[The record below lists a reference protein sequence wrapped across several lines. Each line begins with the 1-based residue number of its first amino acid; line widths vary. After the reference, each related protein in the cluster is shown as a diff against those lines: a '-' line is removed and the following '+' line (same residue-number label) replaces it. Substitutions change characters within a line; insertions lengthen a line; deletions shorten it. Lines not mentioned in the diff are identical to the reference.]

1 MAAKPTGERQSLK
14 PYPEYPLTVHP
25 GGQWCKKVKGALYYF
40 GPVADPDAALQK
52 YLKHRDNLQ
61 AGLGWVSDEV
71 VLTVVELCNH
81 YLEAK
86 DAQVQRGELS
96 PVTFAD
102 YRRICTNAAEI
113 IGKTKPVKSLGP
125 NDFERLRSKLAE
137 TRNLTTL
144 KTELQKIKSVFNF
157 AYDQEMIDKPFRL
170 KVLLKTPS
178 KKSIR
183 AERNEREPQMMQ
195 PPELR
200 KVLRMATLQ
209 MRAMVLLGLNCA
221 FGASDI
227 SSLPVS
233 AVNLETG
240 WIDFPRPKTG
250 IPRRCPLWPETV
262 DAIGTVIAKQRAVK
276 DPLAA
281 GRVFVTRHGSTYVG
295 MSPAGKYIDSV
306 GLTFGKL
313 LRKLELKRD
322 GVNFYT
328 LRRIFETVAG
338 ESEAQVPVDHIMGHS
353 PDSDD
358 MSAIYR
364 QQISDSRLKSAT
376 DYVRQWLWPEGSE
389 AAWLAAEE
397 VRRVER
403 ESKPK
408 RKSRENLLPG

>member
-1 MAAKPTGERQSLK
+1 MTAKNKTDRQTLK
-14 PYPEYPLTVHP
+14 PYPDYPLTAHKM
-25 GGQWCKKVKGALYYF
+25 GRWCKKIKGILYYF
-40 GPVADPDAALQK
+40 GPLDDPDAALEK

-61 AGLGWVSDEV
+61 AGLGWLSDEV
-71 VLTVVELCNH
+71 VLTVVELFNQ

-125 NDFERLRSKLAE
+125 PDFERLRNKLAE
-137 TRNLTTL
+137 TRNSTTL
-144 KTELQKIKSVFNF
+144 KTELQKIKTVFHY
-157 AYDQEMIDKPFRL
+157 AYDNELIDTPFRL

-178 KKSIR
+178 KKTIR
-183 AERNEREPQMMQ
+183 AERNEREPQMME

-200 KVLRMATLQ
+200 TILSSATIQ
-209 MRAMVLLGLNCA
+209 MRGMVLLGLNCA

-227 SSLPVS
+227 SSLPES
-233 AVNLETG
+233 AVNLKTG

-250 IPRRCPLWPETV
+250 IPRRCPLWPETI
-262 DAIGTVIAKQRAVK
+262 DALRAVLAKRPAVK
-276 DPLAA
+276 DPAA
-281 GRVFVTRHGSTYVG
+281 TGKLFVTRHGSTYVG
-295 MSPAGKYIDSV
+295 MSPAGKYIDSI

-313 LRKLELKRD
+313 LRKLEMKRD

-338 ESEAQVPVDHIMGHS
+338 SSEAQIPVDHIMGHS

-358 MSAIYR
+358 MSSIYR
-364 QQISDSRLKSAT
+364 QQISDPRLQSVVNH
-376 DYVRQWLWPEGSE
+376 VRLWLWSEGSE
-389 AAWLAAEE
+389 VAWLAAEE
-397 VRRVER
+397 IRRET
-403 ESKPK
+403 EAAKPK
-408 RKSRENLLPG
+408 AKSAKPKAAK